1 MKVLRLLAL
10 FGIAILLLSSLL
22 LGFSKGPLPQLSGGF
37 QEKTCLAC
45 HNSFALDRGRTR
57 GGIFHLTGAPKIYR
71 AGAVYPITVRIGQPG
86 QSQWGFQLSAR
97 FADSG
102 RQAGR
107 LVSID
112 QLTQIK
118 EKEKIQYIGHTSM
131 GSRGGTVKGP
141 VEFVFNWI
149 APDPSA
155 GDVLFNAA
163 GNASDASGDPSG
175 DYIYRAGAY
184 SGSAVEPTAPP
195 QRAEVRPEVPS
206 SDFSNRLIN
215 LPTTRPIHRGL
226 FEYFIA
232 HRFTF
237 PIFREGSP
245 SLAFGLDSSANVVF
259 GFHYGLAE
267 DIAVSFS
274 RSKFDR
280 IMDFGGE
287 YRPLQQG
294 EGIPVSL
301 LARVGVAGKDNF
313 GMTPD
318 AFRPSTQRYHYSTY
332 LQLSTSHSFADRFS
346 LYAVPSVILNSR
358 DEALL
363 TSGRP
368 GFGKEHNHTLSV
380 GLGGSLKLAP
390 SAFLLGEYIP
400 RVWGFR
406 GVNKD
411 RPAVSVGFQK
421 NTFGH
426 SFALVLSTA
435 TGLAPNE
442 YSVEATDTFRI
453 AFNIFR
459 RMR

>member
-10 FGIAILLLSSLL
+10 FGIAILPLSGLL

-57 GGIFHLTGAPKIYR
+57 GGIFHLAGAPKTYR

-112 QLTQIK
+112 QLTQVE
-118 EKEKIQYIGHTSM
+118 EKGKIQYIGHTST
-131 GSRGGTVKGP
+131 GSREGTINGP
-141 VEFVFNWI
+141 LDFVFNWI

-155 GDVLFNAA
+155 GAVLFNAA
-163 GNASDASGDPSG
+163 GNASDAGGDPSG
-175 DYIYRAGAY
+175 DYIYTAGAY
-184 SGSAVEPTAPP
+184 SGGSAVQPAAPP
-195 QRAEVRPEVPS
+195 QRAEVRPEATA

-245 SLAFGLDSSANVVF
+245 SQAFGLDSGANAVF

-280 IMDFGGE
+280 IMDIGGE
-287 YRPLQQG
+287 YSPLQQG
-294 EGIPVSL
+294 EGTPVSL
-301 LARVGVAGKDNF
+301 LARVGVAGRDNF
-313 GMTPD
+313 GMTPA
-318 AFRPSTQRYHYSTY
+318 AFRPSAQRRHYSPY
-332 LQLSTSHSFADRFS
+332 FQLSTSRSFADRFS

-363 TSGRP
+363 MFGP
-368 GFGKEHNHTLSV
+368 GFGKEHNHTVSV
-380 GLGGSLKLAP
+380 GLGGSLKLTP
-390 SAFLLGEYIP
+390 SVFLLGEYIP

-406 GVNKD
+406 GVSKD

-442 YSVEATDTFRI
+442 YSVEGTDTFRI